1 MSPEYRT
8 RSLLGPLARDRF
20 KKAGMTASLALVLA
34 ASVASPAAAAV
45 RGMGDHATGA
55 SRYSSGGKDKCKQ
68 QGPKHRVTLSP
79 AQGGKDKCQGPTGPT
94 GPKGATAATG
104 ATGAQGQTGATG
116 PTGPTGPQGV
126 TGPQGNTGATGTA
139 APCSDIDAHQNR
151 GAFEL
156 RAALTNGRYY
166 AGIRDLRG
174 STPAP
179 PFLWTDLTDR
189 TGYPDSAATGFACG
203 ASVNAQQA
211 SERIKFDLI
220 TTIGTVYEIRCDQV
234 LSTSRATLSCDDAWT
249 QLLNTPTT
257 GAVNS

>member
-34 ASVASPAAAAV
+34 ASVASPAAAAA

-68 QGPKHRVTLSP
+68 QGPKHRDALSA

-94 GPKGATAATG
+94 GPKGAT
-104 ATGAQGQTGATG
+104 GATG
-116 PTGPTGPQGV
+116 PTGPQGQPGV
-126 TGPQGNTGATGTA
+126 TGPTGPPGVTGPTGTI
-139 APCSDIDAHQNR
+139 APCSDIDAQQNT

-156 RAALTNGRYY
+156 RAALTDGSYY

-174 STPAP
+174 PNPAP
-179 PFLWTDLTDR
+179 PFLWTDLSGR
-189 TGYPDSAATGFACG
+189 TNYPDSAATGFACG
-203 ASVNAQQA
+203 ASVNRQQA

-234 LSTSRATLSCDDAWT
+234 LTTTPATLSCDAAWT

-257 GAVNS
+257 GADNS

>member
-34 ASVASPAAAAV
+34 ASVASPAAAAA
-45 RGMGDHATGA
+45 RGMGDHAGGA
-55 SRYSSGGKDKCKQ
+55 SRYSSGGKDNCKQQ
-68 QGPKHRVTLSP
+68 QGPKHRDALSTT
-79 AQGGKDKCQGPTGPT
+79 QGGKDKCQRPTGPT
-94 GPKGATAATG
+94 GPKGAT
-104 ATGAQGQTGATG
+104 GATG
-116 PTGPTGPQGV
+116 PTGPQGQPGVTGPTGPQGV

-139 APCSDIDAHQNR
+139 APCSDIDAQQNR

-156 RAALTNGRYY
+156 RAALTNGIYY

-179 PFLWTDLTDR
+179 PFLWTDLSGR
-189 TGYPDSAATGFACG
+189 TGYPDSAVTGFACG

-211 SERIKFDLI
+211 GERIKFDLI

-234 LSTSRATLSCDDAWT
+234 LSTSPATLSCDNAWT
-249 QLLNTPTT
+249 QLLNTPVM
-257 GAVNS
+257 GANNS

>member
-34 ASVASPAAAAV
+34 ASVSSPAVAAA
-45 RGMGDHATGA
+45 RGTGDHATGA

-68 QGPKHRVTLSP
+68 QGPHRVTLST
-79 AQGGKDKCQGPTGPT
+79 AQGGKDNCQGPTGPT
-94 GPKGATAATG
+94 GPTG
-104 ATGAQGQTGATG
+104 PIGPTGATG
-116 PTGPTGPQGV
+116 PTGP
-126 TGPQGNTGATGTA
+126 QGNTGPTGTA
-139 APCSDIDAHQNR
+139 APCSDIDALQNQ

-156 RAALTNGRYY
+156 RAALTTGRYY

-179 PFLWTDLTDR
+179 PFLWTDLSGR

-211 SERIKFDLI
+211 TERIKFDLI

-234 LSTSRATLSCDDAWT
+234 LSTTPATLSCDDAWT